1 MVVACYFSQTDHI
14 VLLLSLEV
22 LVIGKLLGRVEQILI
37 SGLVETQ
44 YAQDL
49 EVKTPVFLLF

>member
-49 EVKTPVFLLF
+49 EVKTSVFLLF